1 MLNLV
6 DVLSDKEKVDL
17 WVNALIT
24 TAKCVDLWV
33 DVLIKIPIYTHIR
46 PVAANVQTIYDCMIP

>member
-33 DVLIKIPIYTHIR
+33 DVLIKIPI
-46 PVAANVQTIYDCMIP
+46 